1 MNLFRPRRVIA
12 VLALGVAGCATPAVP
27 DAPSGTGPTTATT
40 TETTPTAPGAE
51 PSGPERPRTGDHE
64 VAISI
69 PELPIG
75 GNADPAGTGKLCA
88 TASWLQ
94 PDALPDGGVT
104 VTRIWA
110 DPPDGFRVG
119 GSCGGLRGC
128 ASYRFRPG
136 GGRCS
141 VAVTGPGTAEGAQLK
156 FAGRFSCTPGR
167 ESSCHE
173 LTRRVNPGSIGLS
186 RPETTT
192 EPEPTATPAATPT
205 G

>member
-1 MNLFRPRRVIA
+1 MNLFRSRRAIVL
-12 VLALGVAGCATPAVP
+12 LALGVAGCATPAVP
-27 DAPSGTGPTTATT
+27 DAPSSTGPDATT
-40 TETTPTAPGAE
+40 TESPPPTPGTE

-75 GNADPAGTGKLCA
+75 GNADPAGAGKLCA

-110 DPPDGFRVG
+110 DPPDGFHVG

-128 ASYRFRPG
+128 ASYTFRPG
-136 GGRCS
+136 GGQCS
-141 VAVTGPGTAEGAQLK
+141 VTITGPGTAGGAQLK
-156 FAGRFSCTPGR
+156 FAGRFPCAPGR
-167 ESSCHE
+167 ESSCRE
-173 LTRRVNPGSIGLS
+173 LTARINPGAIGL
-186 RPETTT
+186 PEPEETT
-192 EPEPTATPAATPT
+192 EPESSPSAT

>member
-1 MNLFRPRRVIA
+1 MNLIRPRRAIV

-27 DAPSGTGPTTATT
+27 DAPGSTGPDAPT
-40 TETTPTAPGAE
+40 TESAPPAPGTE
-51 PSGPERPRTGDHE
+51 PSGPEQPRTGEHE

-75 GNADPAGTGKLCA
+75 GNADPAGTRKLCA

-110 DPPDGFRVG
+110 DPPAGFRVG

-128 ASYRFRPG
+128 ASYTFRPG

-141 VAVTGPGTAEGAQLK
+141 VTITGPGTAEGAQLK
-156 FAGRFSCTPGR
+156 FAGRYTCAPGR
-167 ESSCHE
+167 DDACRA
-173 LTRRVNPGSIGLS
+173 LKDRVNPGSIGLS
-186 RPETTT
+186 QPEETA
-192 EPEPTATPAATPT
+192 EPESSPSAT